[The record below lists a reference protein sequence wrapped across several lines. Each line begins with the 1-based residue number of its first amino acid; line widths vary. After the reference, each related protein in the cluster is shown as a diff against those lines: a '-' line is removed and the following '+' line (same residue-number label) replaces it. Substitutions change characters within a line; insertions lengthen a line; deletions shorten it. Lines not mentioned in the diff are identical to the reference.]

1 MILPLT
7 VVVKIKNDMYEEM
20 ISMKKWYVWG
30 PWKSNW
36 ETVPNS
42 VSCYDH
48 FLWPVEVYFF
58 FKYHTTSLGVLQSMA
73 SWRVQHDLTTEQQQ
87 QPHPLYV
94 ESKKKWYTW
103 AYLQN
108 RKRFTDLEDEFM
120 VAGGREGI
128 LIVREFA
135 KVMYP
140 LLYSKWIPST
150 RTYFIAQGTR
160 LDGMWQLGWVGV
172 WGEWIHTHVQ
182 LSPFTVHLKPSQR
195 C

>member
-1 MILPLT
+1 
-7 VVVKIKNDMYEEM
+7 MYEAHEKATGKQYPTVLAVTT
-20 ISMKKWYVWG
+20 IS
-30 PWKSNW
+30 
-36 ETVPNS
+36 
-42 VSCYDH
+42 YDQ
-48 FLWPVEVYFF
+48 LKCIFF
-58 FKYHTTSLGVLQSMA
+58 FKHHTTSLGVLQSMA

-87 QPHPLYV
+87 QPHPLDV
-94 ESKKKWYTW
+94 ESKKKWYKW

-128 LIVREFA
+128 LIVREFG

-150 RTYFIAQGTR
+150 RTYCIAQGTL

-172 WGEWIHTHVQ
+172 WGQWIHTHVG
-182 LSPFTVHLKPSQR
+182 LSPFTVHLKLSQD
-195 C
+195 CYSATLQSK

>member
-58 FKYHTTSLGVLQSMA
+58 FKHHTTSLGVLQSMA

-94 ESKKKWYTW
+94 ESKKKWYKW

-108 RKRFTDLEDEFM
+108 RKRFTDRKWTHGCQGE
-120 VAGGREGI
+120 RI
-128 LIVREFA
+128 LKDFG
-135 KVMYP
+135 KVMYTLVYLTWRRNKA
-140 LLYSKWIPST
+140 LLYSTWNSAPCYVPT
-150 RTYFIAQGTR
+150 
-160 LDGMWQLGWVGV
+160 
-172 WGEWIHTHVQ
+172 
-182 LSPFTVHLKPSQR
+182 
-195 C
+195 